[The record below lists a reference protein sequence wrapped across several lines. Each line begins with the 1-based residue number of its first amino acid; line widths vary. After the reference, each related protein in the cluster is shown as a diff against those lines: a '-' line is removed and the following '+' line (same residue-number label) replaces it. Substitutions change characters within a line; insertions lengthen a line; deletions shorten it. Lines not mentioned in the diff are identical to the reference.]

1 MYKND
6 LGFNLNPQKLQLSSD
21 DSQPHSSIWNI
32 GKWNVT
38 HRMLLLSE
46 MSTFDEWSGHNPR
59 DLYTNCTSFMEL
71 KWICRLSKG
80 KTFIHCL
87 VTVGAALCYSF
98 NYTHRNSQTH
108 PETRNSC
115 SLNTSFC
122 SACKSCLNSYNSAR
136 WQVRRRRRRCWF
148 PFLCGFQTTLAC
160 QRCHIKTLR
169 EPSLS
174 QRFDGW
180 KDRWADRWLHR

>member
-1 MYKND
+1 MIHN
-6 LGFNLNPQKLQLSSD
+6 
-21 DSQPHSSIWNI
+21 HI
-32 GKWNVT
+32 
-38 HRMLLLSE
+38 LLSE
-46 MSTFDEWSGHNPR
+46 TSESEMSLSVCSFSVKCQHLMS
-59 DLYTNCTSFMEL
+59 DLARSLRSVRQLHLL

-87 VTVGAALCYSF
+87 VTVGAALCYSL
-98 NYTHRNSQTH
+98 TTQT
-108 PETRNSC
+108 ETPRRIGRLITC
-115 SLNTSFC
+115 APGTLWFFC
-122 SACKSCLNSYNSAR
+122 SACEICLNSYNSAR